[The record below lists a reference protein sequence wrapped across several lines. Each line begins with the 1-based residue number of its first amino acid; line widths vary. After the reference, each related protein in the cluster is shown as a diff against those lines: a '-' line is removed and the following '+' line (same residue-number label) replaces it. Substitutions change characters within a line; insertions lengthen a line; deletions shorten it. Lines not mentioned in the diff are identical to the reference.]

1 MVAGLVAITP
11 SCSSVNPVG
20 ALILGFL
27 AGILCALAVGL
38 KFRFGFD
45 DSLDVVGVHL
55 VGGLWGTLAVG
66 LLATAN
72 APAGVD
78 GLFFGGGFGQLGKQ
92 AVGAFSVLIF
102 SFVVT
107 YVLGLLIQKTIGLPA
122 RRGGRGR
129 GHRRRR
135 ARRVGVRLRHLGR
148 RWPHPHGWSPHP
160 QRAG

>member
-1 MVAGLVAITP
+1 M
-11 SCSSVNPVG
+11 SPVG

-66 LLATAN
+66 LLATAS

-78 GLFFGGGFGQLGKQ
+78 GLFFGGGLGQLGKQ
-92 AVGAFSVLIF
+92 AVGAFSVLIY

-107 YVLGLLIQKTIGLPA
+107 YLLGLVIQKTIGFRLDEEDEVEGIDGVEHA
-122 RRGGRGR
+122 ESAYDFATAGGGGRTLTGGGLTPGAQADAEAR
-129 GHRRRR
+129 GVN
-135 ARRVGVRLRHLGR
+135 A
-148 RWPHPHGWSPHP
+148 
-160 QRAG
+160 